1 LLLSYG
7 NISDFGANV
16 LLIHGTTFTG
26 ESYITADDNV
36 SRHTVQTTTV
46 TIAEHDIIKITLD

>member
-7 NISDFGANV
+7 NISDFGANI
-16 LLIHGTTFTG
+16 LHIHGTTFTG
-26 ESYITADDNV
+26 ESHITADDNV
-36 SRHTVQTTTV
+36 SRHAVQTTV

>member
-7 NISDFGANV
+7 NISDFGANI
-16 LLIHGTTFTG
+16 LHIHGTTFTG

-36 SRHTVQTTTV
+36 SRHAVQTTV

>member
-7 NISDFGANV
+7 NISDFGANM
-16 LLIHGTTFTG
+16 LHIYGTTFTG
-26 ESYITADDNV
+26 ESYITEDDNV
-36 SRHTVQTTTV
+36 SRHAVQTTV